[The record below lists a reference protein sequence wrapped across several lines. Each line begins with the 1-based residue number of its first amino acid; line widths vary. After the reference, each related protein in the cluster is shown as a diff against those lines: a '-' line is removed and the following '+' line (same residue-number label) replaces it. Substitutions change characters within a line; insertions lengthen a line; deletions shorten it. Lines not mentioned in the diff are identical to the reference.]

1 MTDLKCPY
9 DDTIKNYII
18 PTKSWLE
25 ALNQLDTMQE
35 ISMNKKIILGRM
47 IEKENVIVKVTNG
60 KNKNLRDINMMIKG
74 LPNMVYAYCVVFCND
89 YLSLILQNKYFC
101 SAKDSKY
108 KVTLEIIKYYNGGSL
123 LGLKTISFE
132 KFKLILCQL
141 ILAQINLFGKTGVT
155 HCDVHLS
162 NVLINKHSKEI
173 DLTYSYLPE
182 PQTIKSKYEFILS
195 DYDKCVSFSPD
206 NIPHDEVIDG
216 NLIAI
221 NILEEADDLSQSTLF
236 MNILRTI
243 NMLVGKLDD
252 KIKEKIVKIN
262 NELLM
267 KNEADMIKKE
277 SKYLINY
284 IGKLNGENKLEAFK
298 EYKSRVIKINFEY
311 YKKLM
316 ELIGLP

>member
-1 MTDLKCPY
+1 
-9 DDTIKNYII
+9 
-18 PTKSWLE
+18 
-25 ALNQLDTMQE
+25 
-35 ISMNKKIILGRM
+35 
-47 IEKENVIVKVTNG
+47 
-60 KNKNLRDINMMIKG
+60 
-74 LPNMVYAYCVVFCND
+74 
-89 YLSLILQNKYFC
+89 
-101 SAKDSKY
+101 
-108 KVTLEIIKYYNGGSL
+108 
-123 LGLKTISFE
+123 
-132 KFKLILCQL
+132 
-141 ILAQINLFGKTGVT
+141 
-155 HCDVHLS
+155 
-162 NVLINKHSKEI
+162 
-173 DLTYSYLPE
+173 
-182 PQTIKSKYEFILS
+182 LS

-221 NILEEADDLSQSTLF
+221 NISEEADDLSQSTLF

-262 NELLM
+262 NEFLM

-284 IGKLNGENKLEAFK
+284 IGKLNGGNKLEAFK

-311 YKKLM
+311 YIKLM